1 MKIFELKSTVRERF
15 GKGAARALRRRGMIP
30 AILYGPKTQPV
41 PLSVSP
47 FDLEKAFKE
56 SGTKRVVFNIVIENG
71 NKENRTAIVKDIQTD
86 IFNREFLH
94 VDFYEISLQEK
105 IQVDVPVV
113 AVGEPKGFEKDGT
126 LEIVHKEL
134 KVSSLPL
141 DLPDF
146 IEVDVTG
153 LDIGDCI
160 RVEEIRV
167 REGVEILYDTNF
179 TVVTIVPPSAEKV
192 GMKPE
197 EAEISIEEVGAEKEA
212 TDTDKE

>member
-1 MKIFELKSTVRERF
+1 
-15 GKGAARALRRRGMIP
+15 
-30 AILYGPKTQPV
+30 
-41 PLSVSP
+41 
-47 FDLEKAFKE
+47 
-56 SGTKRVVFNIVIENG
+56 
-71 NKENRTAIVKDIQTD
+71 
-86 IFNREFLH
+86 
-94 VDFYEISLQEK
+94 